1 MFLIND
7 LIQQVDVVA
16 FCYKKSQNRRVF
28 RSDDSTTT
36 RPAQRCFGLLVACE
50 NPVPG
55 ARVRRDMEAPSSS
68 EHDLLFTKKNKIGGR
83 RVITVTLSPPTV
95 QVLDKATEA
104 VHRPSTGLTTE

>member
-1 MFLIND
+1 MT
-7 LIQQVDVVA
+7 VV
-16 FCYKKSQNRRVF
+16 
-28 RSDDSTTT
+28 TT
-36 RPAQRCFGLLVACE
+36 RPAQRCFGLLVASDH
-50 NPVPG
+50 PVPG

-68 EHDLLFTKKNKIGGR
+68 EHDLLFTKNKIGGR